1 LSSLSLNF
9 EANMKLFAIAAVGA
23 SARITYDEYKEIFEK
38 YDNGGSEAVFEAR
51 MTEIEEHNSGNSRFE
66 MGVNQYTDI
75 EDRSFLFG
83 WDGSSA
89 NVTETQV
96 ATNLAVAVTADWRSR
111 MPAVKNQLS
120 CGSCWTFSAMA
131 VVDFFNGQSHSEQQV
146 GDCAHGSNDMCAG
159 GNPYNALNYLAQG
172 HKSATTSSYPY
183 TATGPYPQKPGSKTC
198 RAVSSGATVSQAHAT
213 SGASTIASLVQKQ
226 VVAVGFFLSN
236 RGPFM
241 DYTQGVYDKDCG
253 TGGGHAVAIVG
264 YQSDYWI
271 VRNSW
276 AASWGQKGYFYFK
289 KGKNLCGMEA
299 NAWYADVRTAEVVV

>member
-1 LSSLSLNF
+1 
-9 EANMKLFAIAAVGA
+9 MKLFAIAAVGA

-38 YDNGGSEAVFEAR
+38 YDNSGSKDVFEAR
-51 MTEIEEHNSGNSRFE
+51 MTEIEEHNSGNSRFQI
-66 MGVNQYTDI
+66 GLNQYTDI

-96 ATNLAVAVTADWRSR
+96 ATNLAVAATVDWRSR
-111 MPAVKNQLS
+111 MPAVKNQKS

-131 VVDFFNGQSHSEQQV
+131 VVDFFNGQAHSEQQV
-146 GDCAHGSNDMCAG
+146 GDCSNGSNDMCRG
-159 GNPYNALNYLAQG
+159 GNPYTALDYLAQG
-172 HKSATTSSYPY
+172 HKSALTSSYPN
-183 TATGPYPQKPGSKTC
+183 TAIQYPGSQSCKT
-198 RAVSSGATVSQAHAT
+198 VSSGATVTRAHST

-236 RGPFM
+236 TGPFM
-241 DYTQGVYDKDCG
+241 GYTQGVYDQDCG

-276 AASWGQKGYFYFK
+276 ASSWGQNGYFYFA
-289 KGKNLCGMEA
+289 KGKNLCGMEG
-299 NAWYADVRTAEVVV
+299 NAWYADVQTAEVVV